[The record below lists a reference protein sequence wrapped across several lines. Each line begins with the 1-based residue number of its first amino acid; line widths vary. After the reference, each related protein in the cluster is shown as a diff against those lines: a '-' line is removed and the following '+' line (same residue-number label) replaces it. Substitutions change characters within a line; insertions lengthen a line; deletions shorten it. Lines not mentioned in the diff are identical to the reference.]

1 MVVADSPRD
10 LGVKKDRAFLTA
22 KKQKHEPIVMLTG
35 YDYPT
40 AVAEEQAGIDVVL
53 VGDSVGTNILGYASE
68 AEVTVDD
75 MVHHTRAVRRGV
87 QNAYLLADMPYRSFD
102 TPQIALRNARR
113 LLEAGA
119 DGVKLEGGVD
129 QAGIVRALVAEGIDV
144 CGHIGFTP
152 QTLGSKGRIQG
163 KTLEQAKVLVESALA
178 LQAAGAFMLVLEL
191 VTEDISRLI
200 SERLVIPTIGIGAG
214 RFCDGQVLVV
224 TDVLGISPVTF
235 KLARRYQEYRNLTL
249 EAIEA
254 YRRDVANH
262 RFPAEDNVFPT
273 KPEELALV
281 EGWLRGDR
289 GGPPTDA
296 ST

>member
-1 MVVADSPRD
+1 MVIADSPRGLD
-10 LGVKKDRAFLTA
+10 VKKDRAYLQA
-22 KKQKHEPIVMLTG
+22 RKKRHEPIVMLTA

-53 VGDSVGTNILGYASE
+53 VGDSVGTNMLGYASE
-68 AEVTVDD
+68 AEVTMDD
-75 MVHHTRAVRRGV
+75 IVHHTRAVRRGLRD
-87 QNAYLLADMPYRSFD
+87 AYLLADMPYRSFD
-102 TPQIALRNARR
+102 SPPIALRNARI
-113 LLEAGA
+113 LLQAGA

-129 QAGIVRALVAEGIDV
+129 QVEIVRTLVGEGIEV

-178 LQAAGAFMLVLEL
+178 LQDAGAFMLVLEL

-200 SERLVIPTIGIGAG
+200 SERLTIPTIGIGAG

-224 TDVLGISPVTF
+224 NDVLGISPVTF

-249 EAIEA
+249 RAIEA
-254 YRRDVANH
+254 YRQDVAS
-262 RFPAEDNVFPT
+262 RSFPAEENVFPT
-273 KPEELALV
+273 KPEELRLV
-281 EGWLRGDR
+281 EGWLRAGDSGSGNEDTR
-289 GGPPTDA
+289 
-296 ST
+296 